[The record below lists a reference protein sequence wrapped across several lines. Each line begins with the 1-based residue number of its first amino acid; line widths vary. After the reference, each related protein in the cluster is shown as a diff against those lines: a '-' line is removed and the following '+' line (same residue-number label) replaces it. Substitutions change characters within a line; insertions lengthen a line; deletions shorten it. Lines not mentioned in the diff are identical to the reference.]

1 MNWKFLLSLPLAL
14 TACTTASSVPK
25 PGGGAYHIIGCG
37 TAAPLRICYER
48 ANKECPTGYKV
59 ISTDNDGVRKE
70 LTIDCDK

>member
-1 MNWKFLLSLPLAL
+1 MKKILLLAIPTIL
-14 TACTTASSVPK
+14 AGCTTASSVPK